1 MLHTL
6 RARLPGHLPG
16 WVPFALRVHW
26 ARAMGTG
33 LPHRWHY
40 LPSTRT
46 RRQRLWSRL
55 TWRLRRPEQHDRSD
69 GRDYRGFTALVTAAD
84 HPMDPPVGV
93 QGLVVGSYRS
103 RGGELLH
110 LVEFPGHDVTTP
122 LPWPGIELVR

>member
-6 RARLPGHLPG
+6 RARLPGHLPR
-16 WVPFALRVHW
+16 WVPFVLRVRW
-26 ARAMGTG
+26 ARAVGAG

-46 RRQRLWSRL
+46 RWQMLWSRL

-69 GRDYRGFTALVTAAD
+69 GRDYRGFTARVVHAD
-84 HPMDPPVGV
+84 DPMDPPAGA
-93 QGLVVGSYRS
+93 QGLVVSSHRS

-110 LVEFPGHDVTTP
+110 RVDFPNHDVTMP
-122 LPWPGIELVR
+122 LPWPGIDLIR